1 MYKIAYLKLLNIDKV
16 DTFWKKSAKK
26 YCKMLKG
33 GIY

>member
-1 MYKIAYLKLLNIDKV
+1 MYKTTYLKLLIIDKV
-16 DTFWKKSAKK
+16 DTFWKKTAKK